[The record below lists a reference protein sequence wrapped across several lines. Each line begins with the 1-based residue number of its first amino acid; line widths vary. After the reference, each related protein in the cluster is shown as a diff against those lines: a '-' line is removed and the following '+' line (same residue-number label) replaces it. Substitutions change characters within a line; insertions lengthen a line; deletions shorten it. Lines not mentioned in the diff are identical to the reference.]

1 MKVNPIFD
9 KLDIQMM
16 KVNPIFDKLDI
27 QKLQSAYFKSWTL
40 VDDPL

>member
-1 MKVNPIFD
+1 MMKVNPIFD

-40 VDDPL
+40 YK